1 MWEYKMWSMIYIG
14 QINCRKWA
22 VLFSQIHH
30 YTNLYDY
37 IPEMH
42 LHTQNYAA
50 IFNKMFLRTAVE
62 TLTVVNCRKE
72 YSNSPTHIV
81 FRFKKVHCINRM
93 KIYIYIYMVKCT
105 FKVQRVLSEQN
116 LLGTCCYDKCS
127 GLYRFN

>member
-1 MWEYKMWSMIYIG
+1 
-14 QINCRKWA
+14 
-22 VLFSQIHH
+22 
-30 YTNLYDY
+30 
-37 IPEMH
+37 MH

-105 FKVQRVLSEQN
+105 FKVQRVLSKQN
-116 LLGTCCYDKCS
+116 LLGTCCS